1 MKEKV
6 KEDAVVLEAKSEEKV
21 EEKVE
26 EANEQVES
34 EEQKQSA
41 QDPASKEVKVDVV
54 EKEEE
59 SLKVAGKENS
69 GDEVQVFSDQVT
81 PDKQQPDSQKD
92 DEAASKEQD

>member
-34 EEQKQSA
+34 EE
-41 QDPASKEVKVDVV
+41 
-54 EKEEE
+54 
-59 SLKVAGKENS
+59 
-69 GDEVQVFSDQVT
+69 
-81 PDKQQPDSQKD
+81 
-92 DEAASKEQD
+92 